1 MALAEKETTSDAV
14 LWRSEWNEY
23 FLLKTMK
30 LLEQRPNSRPITV
43 GIKILIGVTIASKSL
58 QSTRRINQESS
69 KDLEMTNEVVPNGI
83 SKVKMPFW

>member
-1 MALAEKETTSDAV
+1 MAEKETTSDAV

-69 KDLEMTNEVVPNGI
+69 KDLEMTNGVVPNCI
-83 SKVKMPFW
+83 SKMKMPFW

>member
-30 LLEQRPNSRPITV
+30 LLKQRPNSRPITV

-69 KDLEMTNEVVPNGI
+69 KDLEMTNGVVPNGI